1 MSKQPAFRAFPKE
14 LFSFMEE
21 LSANNRR
28 EWFQENKD
36 RYEQYVLQPSLEFI
50 AAIQKPI
57 IKVSP
62 VITAVPKR
70 VGGSLMR
77 IYRDTRFSK
86 DKTPFKS
93 NVGIHFRH
101 ELGKDIHAPGL
112 YVHLEPGNC
121 FLGAGLWMPPSEPL
135 AKIRQAI
142 ADNSKAWKRVR
153 EDKKFVAKFKFDGE
167 PLKSAPRGYAKD
179 HPMIEEIKSKSFA
192 AMATIKQSELTSSA
206 CIATIVDYF
215 RDSRPLMRFLCEAL
229 DLPW

>member
-1 MSKQPAFRAFPKE
+1 
-14 LFSFMEE
+14 MEE
-21 LSANNRR
+21 LAANNRR
-28 EWFQENKD
+28 EWFQENKE
-36 RYEQYVLQPSLEFI
+36 RYEQDVLQPSLEFI

-57 IKVSP
+57 MKVSP

-142 ADNSKAWKRVR
+142 ADDSKTWKRVR

-192 AMATIKQSELTSSA
+192 AMATIKQSELTSSN
-206 CIATIVDYF
+206 CVATIVDYF
-215 RDSRPLMRFLCEAL
+215 RVCRPLMRFLCEAL